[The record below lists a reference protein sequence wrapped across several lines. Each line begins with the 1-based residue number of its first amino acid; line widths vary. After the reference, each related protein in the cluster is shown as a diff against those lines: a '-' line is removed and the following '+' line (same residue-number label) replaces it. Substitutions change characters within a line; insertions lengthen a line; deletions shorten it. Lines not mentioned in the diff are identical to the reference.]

1 MILSDMFWVLTSLFL
16 DFLNVWFNINLYDIL
31 ILLAFF
37 FLVFECTEAFGV
49 SLIILNFI
57 LFSSTLL
64 TKILNLSVFV
74 YDSYSTQVT
83 YYKLQLKPR
92 IRSLFR

>member
-1 MILSDMFWVLTSLFL
+1 MFWVLTSLFL

>member
-16 DFLNVWFNINLYDIL
+16 DFLNVWFSINLYDIL

>member
-1 MILSDMFWVLTSLFL
+1 MILSDMFWVLTSLLL

-37 FLVFECTEAFGV
+37 FLVFECTEAFGI
-49 SLIILNFI
+49 SLIVLNFI

-64 TKILNLSVFV
+64 TKILNLSIST
-74 YDSYSTQVT
+74 YDSCSTQISH
-83 YYKLQLKPR
+83 YKVQLKPR
-92 IRSLFR
+92 IRFLFK

>member
-1 MILSDMFWVLTSLFL
+1 MFWVLTSLFL
-16 DFLNVWFNINLYDIL
+16 DFLNVWFSINLYDIL